1 MGGSRNTLIP
11 VTKFRQGQLGIE
23 EDEGPD
29 LSPGCQRRGRNHAV
43 KLPGIEFSPFLRH
56 GTCPWKSDRS
66 CSCSCSRRQPAPYQK
81 VSSSDA
87 VGQDDSKANMPMST
101 GKIQEMARSVLNRL
115 DFITRDELNL
125 RTSWASQGSGRQ
137 RRKTL
142 AKKRGLGGTDTSK
155 GEGRRRRKTQ
165 AKERGRTQAY
175 SGLRKKQLSGAAL
188 PDAPLTHAFLE
199 EFMKWGT
206 LFVLNR

>member
-1 MGGSRNTLIP
+1 MKQKTENTILTVVKAKLLYFILLRGK
-11 VTKFRQGQLGIE
+11 VKVATGQVAAPQLR
-23 EDEGPD
+23 PTPAT
-29 LSPGCQRRGRNHAV
+29 LPYGR
-43 KLPGIEFSPFLRH
+43 
-56 GTCPWKSDRS
+56 CS